1 LNGELNNVSEIDFVN
16 KFKGK
21 IKYWFSKCL
30 FRIIVSNNFKMDN
43 KNANSTGKYWL
54 LKVFDVLKENGP
66 TALTHFSYMPNI
78 SSISFTEDS

>member
-1 LNGELNNVSEIDFVN
+1 
-16 KFKGK
+16 
-21 IKYWFSKCL
+21 
-30 FRIIVSNNFKMDN
+30 MDN

-54 LKVFDVLKENGP
+54 LKVFKVLKENGP